1 MIGKAAKKLPP
12 PSGRPGWQAC
22 GTDCTSFSVDREIVR
37 DVLTHEIPA
46 QKPLIRALLD
56 RTEGN
61 SG

>member
-1 MIGKAAKKLPP
+1 
-12 PSGRPGWQAC
+12 
-22 GTDCTSFSVDREIVR
+22 VDREIVR